1 MRCNNSLVGW
11 ANMRLDACICMC
23 VFKIYTFPIICVSL
37 VRSLG
42 SASCLLVLHDC
53 DLLLKPMWRRCFH
66 ILWEAVGNV
75 IYCSVFWVILLLLFV
90 YFLLIKY
97 IFVPTIMCPLVE
109 NIYTL
114 FLPHYWI
121 RFHKH
126 MLTKTCFVFHFF
138 LSGIVILCHRHPRGF
153 WKSHYD
159 TNGMRISKGVW
170 EIFFFLRGI

>member
-1 MRCNNSLVGW
+1 
-11 ANMRLDACICMC
+11 MC
-23 VFKIYTFPIICVSL
+23 VFKIYAFPIICVSL

-75 IYCSVFWVILLLLFV
+75 IYCSVFWAILLLLFV

-97 IFVPTIMCPLVE
+97 IFVPTIMCSLVE
-109 NIYTL
+109 NIHTL

-121 RFHKH
+121 RFHKY

-138 LSGIVILCHRHPRGF
+138 LSGIVILCHRHPKRF
-153 WKSHYD
+153 LEKSLWHKWHED
-159 TNGMRISKGVW
+159 FKRSVGN
-170 EIFFFLRGI
+170 FFLFERNIKDGSCSNTGGKL